1 MAIDHP
7 SSLIRVQQLD
17 ASSRRNLQTCAERRL
32 QRQIPLRYRHLIRG
46 TDLFHDALDKE
57 IEDLQFV
64 IEDLDEL
71 LIGLDP
77 PDQFRQHVMP
87 ADDVDP
93 TPLRNVELTL
103 QLRSETFADLTGNPV
118 LDLGVRQGSLDFQ

>member
-1 MAIDHP
+1 MRSNNWMP
-7 SSLIRVQQLD
+7 P
-17 ASSRRNLQTCAERRL
+17 SRRNLQTCSERRL
-32 QRQIPLRYRHLIRG
+32 QRQTPLRYRHLIRG
-46 TDLFHDALDKE
+46 TDLFHEALDKE
-57 IEDLQFV
+57 VEDLQLV

-87 ADDVDP
+87 TDDVDP
-93 TPLRNVELTL
+93 ATLRDIELTL
-103 QLRSETFADLTGNPV
+103 QLRSETFIDLARNPV